1 MFLKFKQFI
10 ILMRI
15 HIFSILSIYLTISTL
30 SAQERAMGMDW
41 DPEITKKSPQK
52 IQLAS
57 VSYRGM
63 PSAYSLEK
71 YTPSVGDQGNYGTCN
86 AFACAYAAATMV
98 FAQTHGI
105 SDKATIDKCVF
116 SPTFLYQNI
125 VKDGG
130 NNCQTGSHPVTA
142 LLFMNEKG
150 LPFDRTV
157 PYTCGKSWSSS
168 AEMEAEKYKIAD
180 AALLFGKD
188 NEVLEPDFKVEATKK
203 ALLENTPVIIG
214 FELPK
219 SFFKVTTDTWN
230 PDPAEALGNWKHGKH
245 AMTVIAY
252 DDYKAGGAFK
262 VLNSWGDKWGG
273 GGSVWIKYKD
283 YTRCCLMA
291 LQPFG
296 DPNAPMPDFIEKEK
310 PKPKIEP
317 APQPKPE
324 PTPQPKPQ
332 PVPQPTPQYDPV
344 FTLKGSVEF
353 KRNTGETMPANRIST
368 RNLVVEDEK
377 GAEDLAAYR
386 MNKSYASGT
395 KFRFLININQE
406 AYIYAFA
413 TDLTGKVNR
422 IMPYD
427 DLISTHLG
435 ANSVVAFPSEKKV
448 VKMDDNKG
456 TDYML
461 ILYSTEK
468 LDSKVI
474 AEKMSAT
481 TGGLSR
487 KIKVALG
494 DKLIDKNDVKYSDA
508 QIGFEFTSKKRGGV
522 VPLMVELSHE

>member
-1 MFLKFKQFI
+1 MTKQVFFICFFGFI
-10 ILMRI
+10 ISSL
-15 HIFSILSIYLTISTL
+15 F
-30 SAQERAMGMDW
+30 AQDRAMGMDW
-41 DPEITKKSPQK
+41 DPAITQKSPQK

-63 PSAYSLEK
+63 PAAHSLEK
-71 YTPSVGDQGNYGTCN
+71 YAPAVGDQGNYGTCN
-86 AFACAYAAATMV
+86 AFACAYAAATMI

-105 SDKATIDKCVF
+105 SDKATISKCAF

-125 VKDGG
+125 VKNGG
-130 NNCQTGSHPVTA
+130 NNCQMGSHPVTA
-142 LLFMNEKG
+142 LIFMNEKG

-157 PYTCGKSWSSS
+157 PYTCGKSWSKS
-168 AEMEAEKYKIAD
+168 ADLEAEKYKIAD

-188 NEVLEPDFKVEATKK
+188 GEVLEPDFKVESTKK

-245 AMTVIAY
+245 AMTVVAY
-252 DDYKAGGAFK
+252 NDYKAGGAFK
-262 VLNSWGDKWGG
+262 VMNSWGSKWGG
-273 GGSVWIKYKD
+273 GGYVWVKYED
-283 YTRCCLMA
+283 YNRCCLMA

-296 DPNAPMPDFIEKEK
+296 DPNTPLPDFIVKET

-317 APQPKPE
+317 TPQPKPSPKPE

-332 PVPQPTPQYDPV
+332 PPPPYDPV

-353 KRNTGETMPANRIST
+353 KQNTGETMSANRIST

-386 MNKSYASGT
+386 MNKSYTSGT
-395 KFRFLININQE
+395 KFRFFINISQA

-468 LDSKVI
+468 LDSKAI
-474 AEKMSAT
+474 AEKMTAT
-481 TGGLSR
+481 TGGLSS
-487 KIKVALG
+487 KIKAALG
-494 DKLIDKNDVKYSDA
+494 DKLISKGDVNYSNT

-522 VPLMVELSHE
+522 VPLMVEISHE

>member
-1 MFLKFKQFI
+1 MFFKVKLDI
-10 ILMRI
+10 IEMKT
-15 HIFSILSIYLTISTL
+15 HFFFVLSIFLITNILT
-30 SAQERAMGMDW
+30 AQERAMGMDW
-41 DPEITKKSPQK
+41 DPVITQKSPQK

-63 PSAYSLEK
+63 PSSYSLEK
-71 YTPSVGDQGNYGTCN
+71 YAPSVGDQGNYGTCN

-105 SDKATIDKCVF
+105 SDKITINKCVF

-168 AEMEAEKYKIAD
+168 AETEAEKYKIAD

-188 NEVLEPDFKVEATKK
+188 NEVLEPDFKVESTKK

-219 SFFKVTTDTWN
+219 SFFQVTTDTWN

-245 AMTVIAY
+245 AMTVVAF

-262 VLNSWGDKWGG
+262 VLNSWGSKWGS
-273 GGSVWIKYKD
+273 GGSVWIKYED

-296 DPNAPMPDFIEKEK
+296 DPNSPMPDFIEKET

-317 APQPKPE
+317 APQPQPKPE
-324 PTPQPKPQ
+324 PT
-332 PVPQPTPQYDPV
+332 PQPTPQYDPV
-344 FTLKGSVEF
+344 FTLRGSVEF

-377 GAEDLAAYR
+377 DAEDLAAYR

-395 KFRFLININQE
+395 KFRFFINISQE

-427 DLISTHLG
+427 DLTSTHVG

-468 LDSKVI
+468 LNSNEI
-474 AEKMSAT
+474 AEKMTNTS
-481 TGGLSR
+481 GGLSK
-487 KIKVALG
+487 KIKAALG
-494 DKLIDKNDVKYSDA
+494 DKLISKGEVKYDEKE
-508 QIGFEFTSKKRGGV
+508 IGFEFTSKKRGGV
-522 VPLMVELSHE
+522 VPLMVEISHE